1 MKKVQPFIEIMTSE
15 VQLRWIHDLQN
26 CLRSPWMDSFFT
38 AWNLVD
44 SLYFSTLVIALVWY
58 LWDRRIGIWLFYL
71 LIISFA
77 LNKFLKVLFHGPRPC
92 QIDPLVGIICSDSPG
107 FPSGAAQ
114 SAAIYFGIVWL
125 ECRRLLYRYLVAIFS
140 ALLCFSRVYLGQHY
154 FTDILGG
161 LLVGALLVVAYKKL
175 FPFLEKQWKL
185 LAIVFPFSLLFLLGT
200 SISRTEIY
208 YVFFAVLG
216 VAFGLITQEKIGVQK
231 ISSFKIRVMQLVSVI
246 VGLSIL
252 FVIEQACPRLVLLWS
267 FVEGYWLSFLGGWLV
282 QKGRFAKS

>member
-26 CLRSPWMDSFFT
+26 CLRSPWMDSFFK

-92 QIDPLVGIICSDSPG
+92 QIDPLVGIIYSSSPG

-114 SAAIYFGIVWL
+114 SAAIYFGIVFF
-125 ECRRLLYRYLVAIFS
+125 ECRRLLYRSLAAIFA
-140 ALLCFSRVYLGQHY
+140 ALLCFSRVYLGLHY

-161 LLVGALLVVAYKKL
+161 LVVGALLIVVYKKL
-175 FPFLEKQWKL
+175 FPLLEKQWKL
-185 LAIVFPFSLLFLLGT
+185 IAFLFPFSLLLLLGT
-200 SISRTEIY
+200 SISTTEIY
-208 YVFFAVLG
+208 YVFFALLG

-231 ISSFKIRVMQLVSVI
+231 ISSLNIRIMQLASVI
-246 VGLSIL
+246 LGLSIL
-252 FVIEQACPRLVLLWS
+252 FVIEQACPKLVFLWS
-267 FVEGYWLSFLGGWLV
+267 FGEGYWLSFLGGWLV
-282 QKGRFAKS
+282 HKGKQLL